1 MVLAVKLNN
10 PGNYKQNIKSYEP
23 KPKYVRNIIRAF
35 WTGGLICVIGQG
47 IANFYVT
54 FFNFTEATA
63 GDPTT
68 ATLVLIASLLTGFGV
83 YDKIGQFAGA
93 GSLVPVT
100 GFANSVTSAALEHRS
115 EGLVQGVATN
125 LFKLAGAVIV
135 FGVVAA
141 YVVGILRYVFQ
152 LLIS

>member
-1 MVLAVKLNN
+1 MAVKLNN
-10 PGNYKQNIKSYEP
+10 PGNYKKNIKPYEP
-23 KPKYVRNIIRAF
+23 KPRYLRNCWRAF
-35 WTGGLICVIGQG
+35 WTGGLICALGQ
-47 IANFYVT
+47 AVSNFYIA
-54 FFNFTEATA
+54 FFDFTESTA
-63 GDPTT
+63 GDPTV

-83 YDKIGQFAGA
+83 YDKIGQYSGA

-115 EGLVQGVATN
+115 EGLVLGVATN

-141 YVVGILRYVFQ
+141 YIVGMIRYVFGM
-152 LLIS
+152 LIS